1 MGFAPRLLWVESEAA
16 AGRVIQ
22 ELGAD
27 PAGVARMAAK
37 MVRRLVHLSAV
48 PCRAANVLK
57 QEMLALGADAA
68 VARGTVACSIPE
80 TDVVLIGSLKQLR
93 QLCER
98 LPHQPFGLRE
108 LADDLRGLLA
118 AIDHA
123 PTSLQGRDCTLALDR
138 PRIMGVLNL
147 TPDSFSDGGRY
158 QKRDQALRRAQEMVR
173 EGADLIDL
181 GGESTR
187 PGAPPVSAREELDRV
202 IPVVEALRRE
212 IDLPLSVDTTKSEVA
227 RAAVAAGAHFLNDIS
242 GLSFDPGLAVAA
254 AQGGAGLFLMHTRGR
269 PQVMQQETGYD
280 DLLGDVIAFLGGAV
294 AQAVAAGVPREKIA
308 VDPGIGF
315 GKDAAGN
322 LLLLQRLRELQSLGC
337 PVLLG
342 TSRKSF
348 IGRVLGQADPG
359 ERLFGTLGT
368 VALGVER
375 GAQIFRVHDVRA
387 AREAALLA
395 WAVSRGELPS
405 P

>member
-1 MGFAPRLLWVESEAA
+1 MGFSPRLLWVENEIE

-22 ELGAD
+22 QLGAD

-57 QEMLALGADAA
+57 QEMLSLGGDAA
-68 VARGTVACSIPE
+68 VARGTVACSMPV

-108 LADDLRGLLA
+108 LAAELVGLLSV
-118 AIDHA
+118 IDHS
-123 PTSLQGRDCTLALDR
+123 PGRLHGRNCCLELDR

-158 QKRDQALRRAQEMVR
+158 QGPEAALLRALEMVR
-173 EGADLIDL
+173 EGADLIDI

-187 PGAPPVSAREELDRV
+187 PGAPAVSAEEEMQRV
-202 IPVVEALRRE
+202 VPAIELLRRE
-212 IDLPLSVDTTKSEVA
+212 LDLPLSIDTSKSSVA
-227 RAAVAAGAHFLNDIS
+227 QAAMAAGANFINDIS
-242 GLSFDPGLAVAA
+242 GLSFDPQMAGVAA
-254 AQGGAGLFLMHTRGR
+254 ASAAGLFLMHTPGR
-269 PQVMQQETGYD
+269 PEVMQQHAGYS
-280 DLLGDVIAFLGGAV
+280 DLLGEVIGFLQCSLD
-294 AQAVAAGVPREKIA
+294 QAEAAGVARSKLA

-322 LLLLQRLRELQSLGC
+322 LQLLQRLRELQCLGT

-348 IGRVLGQADPG
+348 IGKVLGQTDPQ
-359 ERLFGTLGT
+359 ERLFGTLAT

-395 WAVSRGELPS
+395 WAICRRGMPAA
-405 P
+405 

>member
-1 MGFAPRLLWVESEAA
+1 MGFSPRLLWVESETE

-22 ELGAD
+22 QLGAD

-57 QEMLALGADAA
+57 QEMLSLGGDAA
-68 VARGTVACSIPE
+68 VARGTVACSIPV

-108 LADDLRGLLA
+108 LAAELVVLLSV
-118 AIDHA
+118 IDH
-123 PTSLQGRDCTLALDR
+123 PPSKLQGRNCCLELDR

-158 QKRDQALRRAQEMVR
+158 QGPEAALRRALEMVR
-173 EGADLIDL
+173 EGADLIDI

-187 PGAPPVSAREELDRV
+187 PGAPAVSAEEETQRV
-202 IPVVEALRRE
+202 VPIIEALRRE
-212 IDLPLSVDTTKSEVA
+212 LDLPLSIDTSKSSVA
-227 RAAVAAGAHFLNDIS
+227 QAAMAAGANFINDIS
-242 GLSFDPGLAVAA
+242 GLSFDSRMAGVAA
-254 AQGGAGLFLMHTRGR
+254 ASAAGLFLMHTPGR
-269 PQVMQQETGYD
+269 PEVMQQHTRYS
-280 DLLGDVIAFLGGAV
+280 DLLSEVIGSLQRSLD
-294 AQAVAAGVPREKIA
+294 QAEAAGVPRCKLA

-322 LLLLQRLRELQSLGC
+322 LQLLQRLRELQCLGT

-348 IGRVLGQADPG
+348 IGKVLGQTDPQ
-359 ERLFGTLGT
+359 ERLFGTLAT

-395 WAVSRGELPS
+395 WAICRGEMPS
-405 P
+405 V

>member
-1 MGFAPRLLWVESEAA
+1 MGFSPRLLWVENETE

-22 ELGAD
+22 QLGAD
-27 PAGVARMAAK
+27 PAGVTRMAAK
-37 MVRRLVHLSAV
+37 MVRRLVHLGAV

-57 QEMLALGADAA
+57 QEMLSLGGDAA
-68 VARGTVACSIPE
+68 VARGTVACSIPV

-98 LPHQPFGLRE
+98 LPQQPFGLRE
-108 LADDLRGLLA
+108 LAAELVVLLSV
-118 AIDHA
+118 IDHS
-123 PTSLQGRDCTLALDR
+123 PRKLHGRNCYLELDR

-158 QKRDQALRRAQEMVR
+158 QGADAALRRALEMVR
-173 EGADLIDL
+173 EGADLIDI

-187 PGAPPVSAREELDRV
+187 PGAPAVSAAEELQRV
-202 IPVVEALRRE
+202 VPVIEVLRRE
-212 IDLPLSVDTTKSEVA
+212 LDLPLSIDTSKSSVA
-227 RAAVAAGAHFLNDIS
+227 AAAVAAGANFINDIS
-242 GLSFDPGLAVAA
+242 GLSFDPQMARVAA
-254 AQGGAGLFLMHTRGR
+254 ASAAGLFLMHTPGR
-269 PQVMQQETGYD
+269 PEVMQQHTGYS
-280 DLLGDVIAFLGGAV
+280 DLLGEVIASLKASLE
-294 AQAVAAGVPREKIA
+294 QAEAAGIPRSKLA

-322 LLLLQRLRELQSLGC
+322 LQLLQRLRELQSLGA

-342 TSRKSF
+342 TSRKNF
-348 IGRVLGQADPG
+348 IGKVLGQTDP
-359 ERLFGTLGT
+359 EQRLFGTLAT

-395 WAVSRGELPS
+395 WAISVG
-405 P
+405 